1 MLNFLIKLSELLF
14 NLIDLIK
21 AFFFPE
27 KENKTQKNTFIIDS
41 VNIIINPHNSS
52 SNSSYQDSSFIV
64 LPIIITIIS
73 AIVTTYFYNTISV
86 ILFFSTLLCTLLRF
100 RVEKNYYL
108 PEKAMKIFTTRGSL
122 YSSFAISTFTQPIF
136 VTNFYKQLPSA
147 EGIFSH
153 ASSLISWLINSTKEL
168 FSYSQKEGGIIF
180 FCLIMYLSIRIVLLF
195 LLFSDIYCFL
205 SKKALIKETVNIL
218 LNKKNQFTYLFFL
231 IVIFFIACNPEL
243 IEKTLTPILTYLQ
256 S

>member
-73 AIVTTYFYNTISV
+73 AIVTTYFYNTIS
-86 ILFFSTLLCTLLRF
+86 
-100 RVEKNYYL
+100 
-108 PEKAMKIFTTRGSL
+108 
-122 YSSFAISTFTQPIF
+122 
-136 VTNFYKQLPSA
+136 
-147 EGIFSH
+147 
-153 ASSLISWLINSTKEL
+153 
-168 FSYSQKEGGIIF
+168 IIF
-180 FCLIMYLSIRIVLLF
+180 
-195 LLFSDIYCFL
+195 
-205 SKKALIKETVNIL
+205 
-218 LNKKNQFTYLFFL
+218 
-231 IVIFFIACNPEL
+231 
-243 IEKTLTPILTYLQ
+243 
-256 S
+256 

>member
-14 NLIDLIK
+14 NIFDLIK

-41 VNIIINPHNSS
+41 VNIIINTNNSS
-52 SNSSYQDSSFIV
+52 SNSSYQNSSIA

-73 AIVTTYFYNTISV
+73 AIVTTYFYSTISI
-86 ILFFSTLLCTLLRF
+86 ILFFSTLLCTFLRF
-100 RVEKNYYL
+100 RLEKNYYL
-108 PEKAMKIFTTRGSL
+108 PEKAMKIFTIRGSL

-168 FSYSQKEGGIIF
+168 FSYHQKEGGIIF

-195 LLFSDIYCFL
+195 LLFSDIYYFL
-205 SKKALIKETVNIL
+205 SKKALIKETINIL
-218 LNKKNQFTYLFFL
+218 LHKKNQFTYLFFL

-243 IEKTLTPILTYLQ
+243 IEKILTPILTYLQ